1 VASAKLDERE
11 DESETSLETTKAF
24 SVAQPAVH
32 CVCSLWTSHL
42 FSVRREL
49 AIIAAS
55 QFPFLTTT
63 ASYAAYSR
71 YFRAVSRI
79 FTLETTEYAGNRYV
93 VVCGM
98 GFSLDFR
105 MYSPTKD
112 LSLEIDS

>member
-1 VASAKLDERE
+1 MTANELWPVIPINPPAK
-11 DESETSLETTKAF
+11 
-24 SVAQPAVH
+24 
-32 CVCSLWTSHL
+32 
-42 FSVRREL
+42 
-49 AIIAAS
+49 
-55 QFPFLTTT
+55 T